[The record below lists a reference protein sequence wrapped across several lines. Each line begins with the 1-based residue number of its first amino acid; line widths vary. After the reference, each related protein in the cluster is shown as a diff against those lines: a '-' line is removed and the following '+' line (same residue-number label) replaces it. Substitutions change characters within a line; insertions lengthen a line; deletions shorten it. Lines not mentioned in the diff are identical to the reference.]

1 MMPARAPVA
10 SAASAT
16 SAASVATAAL
26 FGAEPAL
33 RRMLNYWA
41 ATALLYVAGIALLA
55 CQVAAGYSPAAPAML
70 LAGVAGGGTLCF
82 YALIR
87 FSGALRLAPEALAV
101 LQSLFAIGCG
111 MAAYAIAGPLRA
123 ALLTMTVVI
132 IAFCAFALRPRQT
145 LLLAA
150 AALLGLGGTMWRLQA
165 GDPQRFPP
173 EVEAMTFGYLAA
185 ALLSAAV
192 LTGEMTKL
200 RRRMKRKTQDL
211 TQALETIRTLATVDE
226 LTALANRRHMNEVLQ
241 AEERRQ
247 SQRNGNGGGS
257 SGSCIALLD
266 IDFFK
271 QVNDRHGHAL
281 GDAVLRE
288 FALAARGALRAR
300 DTLARWGGEEFLLL
314 LPDAAPAD
322 AHQVLERMLDRVHA
336 LRIEGMDPQR
346 RLSFSAGLAER
357 RSGEPFTEAIS
368 RADKALYQA
377 KAAGRDRITMA

>member
-1 MMPARAPVA
+1 MTPERSPPA
-10 SAASAT
+10 
-16 SAASVATAAL
+16 SAASVASAAL

-41 ATALLYVAGIALLA
+41 ATALLYAAGIALLA
-55 CQVAAGYSPAAPAML
+55 CQVAAGYSPVAPALL
-70 LAGVAGGGTLCF
+70 LACVAGGGTLCF
-82 YALIR
+82 YVLIR

-101 LQSLFAIGCG
+101 LQALFAIGCG

-247 SQRNGNGGGS
+247 SQRNGNGGS
-257 SGSCIALLD
+257 SGSCVALLD

-368 RADKALYQA
+368 RADKALYRA
-377 KAAGRDRITMA
+377 KAAGRDRIEMA

>member
-10 SAASAT
+10 SAAS
-16 SAASVATAAL
+16 AAL

-70 LAGVAGGGTLCF
+70 LACVAGGGTLCF

-87 FSGALRLAPEALAV
+87 FSGALRLAPEVLAV

-132 IAFCAFALRPRQT
+132 IAFCALALRPRQT

-200 RRRMKRKTQDL
+200 RRRMKRKTEDL

-377 KAAGRDRITMA
+377 KAAGRDRIAMA

>member
-1 MMPARAPVA
+1 MNPPRPL
-10 SAASAT
+10 SGAAS
-16 SAASVATAAL
+16 AAL

-33 RRMLNYWA
+33 RRMLHYWA

-55 CQVAAGYSPAAPAML
+55 CQVAWGYTAAAPATL

-87 FSGALRLAPEALAV
+87 FSSALRLAPEALAV

-111 MAAYAIAGPLRA
+111 MAAYAIAGPVRA

-145 LLLAA
+145 LLLAT

-185 ALLSAAV
+185 ALLSTAV

-200 RRRMKRKTQDL
+200 RQRMKRKTQDL

-247 SQRNGNGGGS
+247 SQG

-281 GDAVLRE
+281 GDEVLRE

-322 AHQVLERMLDRVHA
+322 AQQVLERMLERVHA
-336 LRIEGMDPQR
+336 LRIEGMDRQR

-357 RSGEPFTEAIS
+357 RSGEPFTDAIS
-368 RADKALYQA
+368 RADKALYRA
-377 KAAGRDRITMA
+377 KAAGRDRIEMA

>member
-1 MMPARAPVA
+1 MNPWRPL
-10 SAASAT
+10 SGAAS
-16 SAASVATAAL
+16 AAL

-70 LAGVAGGGTLCF
+70 LACVAGGGTLCF
-82 YALIR
+82 YILIR
-87 FSGALRLAPEALAV
+87 FSGALRLAPEVLAV

-111 MAAYAIAGPLRA
+111 MAAYAIAGPVRA

-145 LLLAA
+145 LLLAT

-185 ALLSAAV
+185 ALLSTAV
-192 LTGEMTKL
+192 LTGEMTRL
-200 RRRMKRKTQDL
+200 RRRMKRKTQEL
-211 TQALETIRTLATVDE
+211 TQALETICTLATVDE

-247 SQRNGNGGGS
+247 SHRHGNGGGS
-257 SGSCIALLD
+257 CVALLD

-288 FALAARGALRAR
+288 FADAARGALRAR

-322 AHQVLERMLDRVHA
+322 AHQVLERMLERVHA
-336 LRIEGMDPQR
+336 LRIEGMDPER

-368 RADKALYQA
+368 RADKALYRA
-377 KAAGRDRITMA
+377 KAAGRDRIEMA

>member
-1 MMPARAPVA
+1 MPVRRGCAAAGDSRAC
-10 SAASAT
+10 AT
-16 SAASVATAAL
+16 SAAAAL

-33 RRMLNYWA
+33 RRMLHYWA
-41 ATALLYVAGIALLA
+41 ATALLYLAGVALLA
-55 CQVAAGYSPAAPAML
+55 CQVAWGHSPAAPATL
-70 LAGVAGGGTLCF
+70 LSGVAAGGTLCF
-82 YALIR
+82 YVLIR
-87 FSGALRLAPEALAV
+87 FSGRLRLAPEGLAV
-101 LQSLFAIGCG
+101 LQALFAIGCG
-111 MAAYAIAGPLRA
+111 MAAYAIAGPMRA

-145 LLLAA
+145 LLLAT

-173 EVEAMTFGYLAA
+173 EVEALTFGYLAA
-185 ALLSAAV
+185 ALLSTAV

-200 RRRMKRKTQDL
+200 RRRMKHKTLEL

-247 SQRNGNGGGS
+247 PQRNAAG
-257 SGSCIALLD
+257 SGSCVALLD

-271 QVNDRHGHAL
+271 QVNDQHGHAL

-288 FALAARGALRAR
+288 FAAAARGALRTR

-314 LPDAAPAD
+314 LPDAAPHA
-322 AHQVLERMLDRVHA
+322 ARQVLERMAGHVHA
-336 LRIEGMDPQR
+336 LRVEGLDPER
-346 RLSFSAGLAER
+346 RISFSAGLAER
-357 RSGEPFTEAIS
+357 RIGEPFTEAIS
-368 RADKALYQA
+368 RADKALYRA
-377 KAAGRDRITMA
+377 KASGRDRIEAA